1 MKMEEKMFKVKFL
14 LMVGILMTGLLV
26 FNQDAHAVTLD
37 LSAVPSQ
44 DTINGAIFSRTNIL
58 GQGTG
63 NFDPF
68 VRLQRNGEGGS
79 GVESGYNTDG
89 TKEFDTKGG
98 KWTHSIL
105 LNDIPLVNIDGTD
118 YRQILLDAAEPG
130 GKGNTLTL
138 SKFEL
143 YLLGSGNI
151 TGYPGNFP
159 SSALK
164 YDFTGG
170 EYDSIL
176 LDNITGNGEADMFA
190 YIPNSKFTG
199 TDQYLYLYSQFDD
212 AAGSFEEWGV
222 LNDKAQGT
230 PEPATMALFGLGL
243 AGLALRRKRRSNV

>member
-1 MKMEEKMFKVKFL
+1 MSKVKFL
-14 LMVGILMTGLLV
+14 LIVSILAIGLFAIHKDV
-26 FNQDAHAVTLD
+26 YAVTLD
-37 LSAVPSQ
+37 LSAVPSEGV
-44 DTINGAIFSRTNIL
+44 INGAIFSRTDIS

-63 NFDPF
+63 SFDPF
-68 VRLQRNGEGGS
+68 VRLQRNGQGNS

-89 TKEFDTKGG
+89 TEEFDTKGG

-105 LNDIPLVNIDGTD
+105 VNDIPLVNINGVD

-130 GKGNTLTL
+130 QDGNTLTL

-151 TGYPGNFP
+151 TGYPANFP

-170 EYDSIL
+170 DYDSIL
-176 LDNITGNGEADMFA
+176 LDDITGNGVADMFA
-190 YIPNSKFTG
+190 YIPDSKFTG
-199 TDQYLYLYSQFDD
+199 TDQYLYLYSQFND

-222 LNDKAQGT
+222 LTDKT
-230 PEPATMALFGLGL
+230 PIPEPASLSLFGLGL
-243 AGLALRRKRRSNV
+243 LGLLARRRKI